1 MKGNERNDQVTVSFV
16 YFTSSHLNNT
26 IKNKISKVNRMIN
39 SLHKIDTDFERKIVL
54 LSVRGNRALV
64 GNNHSCSK

>member
-54 LSVRGNRALV
+54 LSVRGNSALV